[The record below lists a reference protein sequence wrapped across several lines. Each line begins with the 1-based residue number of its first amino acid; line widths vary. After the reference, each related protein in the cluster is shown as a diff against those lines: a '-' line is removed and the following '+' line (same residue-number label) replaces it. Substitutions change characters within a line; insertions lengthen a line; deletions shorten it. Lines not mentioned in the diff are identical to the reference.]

1 MDDIAGMKLRLG
13 SGVLGDVG
21 AALGATGIRVPAPK
35 VYETL
40 ASNSADGVIMPME
53 TKKSFKLFEVVKHS
67 YEVPGGFYRGSFA
80 VVMNQETFDRLSD
93 ADRAALDGV
102 FGETL
107 SRVAGKAWDVIDAAA
122 TKPFGYMPFYP
133 GPGLGGHCIPV
144 DPFYLTAKARE
155 YGLNTRFIELAGEM
169 NDSMMDYTVNK
180 VAEALN
186 ENGMAVKGTKLLV
199 LGLAYKPDVDD
210 MRESPSFGLMDRLK
224 SRGATVDYYD
234 PYIPIIGKTREHES
248 WEGHQSVQW
257 TEEQIRD
264 FDAVLIATNHSSIDY
279 SQLADWCDCIVDSR
293 NAMKGIRVKDG
304 QVTQS

>member
-1 MDDIAGMKLRLG
+1 MGGYTPGCLERCVELYSA
-13 SGVLGDVG
+13 VLDE
-21 AALGATGIRVPAPK
+21 
-35 VYETL
+35 VYPV
-40 ASNSADGVIMPME
+40 SSC
-53 TKKSFKLFEVVKHS
+53 
-67 YEVPGGFYRGSFA
+67 
-80 VVMNQETFDRLSD
+80 
-93 ADRAALDGV
+93 
-102 FGETL
+102 
-107 SRVAGKAWDVIDAAA
+107 RVAEATKLTENIFRSVNIALVNELKMVFRKMNIDVWDVIDAAA

-169 NDSMMDYTVNK
+169 NDSMMDYTINK

-186 ENGMAVKGTKLLV
+186 ENGRAVKGTKVLV

-234 PYIPIIGKTREHES
+234 PYIPVIGKTREHES
-248 WEGHQSVQW
+248 WEGQKSVKW

-264 FDAVLIATNHSSIDY
+264 FDVVLIATNHGSIDY

-293 NAMKGIRVKDG
+293 NAMKGISVKDG
-304 QVTQS
+304 QVTKS